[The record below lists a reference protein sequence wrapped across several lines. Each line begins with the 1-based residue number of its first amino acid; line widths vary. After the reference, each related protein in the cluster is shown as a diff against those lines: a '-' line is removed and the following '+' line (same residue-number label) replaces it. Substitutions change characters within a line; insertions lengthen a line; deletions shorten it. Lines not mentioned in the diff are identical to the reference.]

1 MTTTLKKNRN
11 LLIIVS
17 IYANTNSPFITF
29 ILSLPTPNIE
39 QQVIKTVEKCYLIAD
54 NYFKKSFVRP
64 IIRFNQRGKIAG
76 CARLQTN
83 ELRFN
88 PVLLKD
94 NQDIFINEVIPHEVS
109 HLLTYSLF
117 GRVKPHGKEWQS
129 IMIDVF
135 KLQPHT
141 RHQMDVSKVTGKTF
155 LYQCQ
160 CGPVELSIRRHNK
173 VVKGKQ
179 NYICRRCKST
189 LQKA

>member
-1 MTTTLKKNRN
+1 MTTSTQN
-11 LLIIVS
+11 ID
-17 IYANTNSPFITF
+17 
-29 ILSLPTPNIE
+29 SLVIQKIE
-39 QQVIKTVEKCYLIAD
+39 QCYLTATD
-54 NYFKKSFVRP
+54 YFNCSFERP
-64 IIRFNQRGKIAG
+64 TIRFNQRGKIAG
-76 CARLQTN
+76 SARLQTN

-94 NQDIFINEVIPHEVS
+94 NQDTFINEVIPHEVS

-135 KLQPHT
+135 KLQPNT
-141 RHQMDVSKVTGKTF
+141 RHQMDVTKVTGKTF
-155 LYQCQ
+155 LYHCQ

-179 NYICRRCKST
+179 NYICRRCKNT
-189 LQKA
+189 LQKS